1 MKPFKNLSLFR
12 VEGETETLDPFTPC
26 RPMDESSCGWIPIRD
41 DRLTLPIGMHTLL
54 EFQTETKILPPA
66 TLKRMAA
73 ERAAKVSDKPNRVL
87 LRQIQEDLRIELLP
101 QALTVRQTTGVWID
115 HEQKL
120 LIIDS
125 LSAPKTDLIREYLP
139 GLVITPVTT
148 AIHPEILMTQ
158 WIYDGQAQGP
168 FQVEVDC
175 RLASEGGGAIAC
187 TNLDVTSEWVRDQM
201 REGLQPKSLGL
212 TFNDRVSFT
221 LRHDGKLARLA
232 LTDYAINAHD
242 ADIDEDDP
250 LETDMLLMIGE
261 FQPLITAV
269 LAALDNDNG

>member
-41 DRLTLPIGMHTLL
+41 DRLTLALGMHTLM
-54 EFQTETKILPPA
+54 EFQTETKLLPPA

-73 ERAAKVSDKPNRVL
+73 ERAAKVSDKPTRVL

-148 AIHPEILMTQ
+148 AIHPEILMTK
-158 WIYDGQAQGP
+158 WLYDDTATDP
-168 FQVEVDC
+168 FKVELDC
-175 RLASEGGGAIAC
+175 RLAREGGGTMAC
-187 TNLDVTSEWVRDQM
+187 NDLDVTAIWVRDLM
-201 REGLQPKSLGL
+201 RGGLQPKSLGL

-242 ADIDEDDP
+242 ADVDEDDP

-269 LAALDNDNG
+269 LSALDSQS

>member
-26 RPMDESSCGWIPIRD
+26 RPLDESSCGWLPIRD
-41 DRLTLPIGMHTLL
+41 DRLTLDLGLHTLL
-54 EFQTETKILPPA
+54 EFQTETKLLPPA

-73 ERAAKVSDKPNRVL
+73 ERAAKVTDKPTRVL
-87 LRQIQEDLRIELLP
+87 LRQIQEDLRTELLP

-139 GLVITPVTT
+139 GLVITPVNT
-148 AIHPEILMTQ
+148 ADPVVVMAE
-158 WIYDGQAQGP
+158 WIFDGRAPDP
-168 FQVEVDC
+168 FLIEVDC
-175 RLASEGGGAIAC
+175 RLASDGGGAIAC
-187 TNLDVTSEWVRDQM
+187 TNLDVTGAEWLRDQM

-221 LRHDGKLARLA
+221 LRHDGRLARLA
-232 LTDYAINAHD
+232 LTEYALND
-242 ADIDEDDP
+242 QPELNDDDH
-250 LETDMLLMIGE
+250 LEADMLLMIGE